1 MLQSPAN
8 YEGKAGNLYLTNH
21 RIIFEYINGIFTKKA
36 YRALDLK
43 LNDILSIQ
51 NDENVK
57 KLTIKS
63 RTRAGLISLT
73 VEKSN
78 YWEYQIGLML
88 V

>member
-1 MLQSPAN
+1 M
-8 YEGKAGNLYLTNH
+8 
-21 RIIFEYINGIFTKKA
+21 FEYIDGLFTKKA

-57 KLTIKS
+57 KLTLKS

-73 VEKSN
+73 VEKPN